1 MEHETKNLQ
10 NAGVTRSLLPS
21 FPPFSVAGESFD
33 GLSALKSTL
42 TGAKGKEEGGSLKEG
57 LGVPTNV
64 TSIVGFGVK

>member
-1 MEHETKNLQ
+1 MLVSQ
-10 NAGVTRSLLPS
+10 DRY
-21 FPPFSVAGESFD
+21 FPPSPHSVLLEKVLD

-42 TGAKGKEEGGSLKEG
+42 TGAKGKGEGGSLKEG